1 MKRSN
6 ILCAAIGATLLGG
19 CAIGPDY
26 KRPAV
31 ETPIAYK
38 ETADWKIAEPRDE
51 MARGKWWKIFGDSEL
66 DALIEQVNISNQ
78 SLKSAEARY
87 RQATSL
93 TQSAR
98 ASYLP
103 TVSANASST
112 RSRSASARSA
122 GDNAVATNHSLT
134 LNAGWE
140 LDVWGRIRRTVEAN
154 DASAQASAADLE
166 AARLSLQSELATSYF
181 QLRVNDAQKQL
192 FADTIVAFEKS
203 LELTRNRYAVGVAGK
218 VDIVQAETQL
228 LSAQAQSIDLG
239 VQRAQLEHAIAV
251 LIGKA
256 PTGVSVTNVES
267 NAGTKVDWKV
277 AMPVFPLGLPSTL
290 LERRPDIAAAERRAA
305 AANAQIGVAKA
316 AYFPTLSLSGSGG
329 FSSPTLSNWISAPN
343 RAWSLGPSLAETI
356 FDFGKRGALTDQAI
370 ASYDQTVATYRQT
383 VLEAFQ
389 DVEDNVA
396 ALRILEQEAK
406 VQAEAVRAARE
417 SVTLTLNQYKAGT
430 VSYLSVVTVQT
441 ALLSNER
448 TSVGLLGRRLSATVA
463 LVRALG
469 GGWSASDL
477 VAVK

>member
-1 MKRSN
+1 MKRSK
-6 ILCAAIGATLLGG
+6 IWCAAIGAGLLAG

-26 KRPAV
+26 QRPAV
-31 ETPIAYK
+31 ETPVTFK
-38 ETADWKIAEPRDE
+38 ETVNWKIAEPRDE
-51 MARGKWWKIFGDSEL
+51 MARDKWWKIFGDSDL

-78 SLKSAEARY
+78 SLKAAEARY
-87 RQATSL
+87 RQATAL

-98 ASYLP
+98 ANYFP
-103 TVSANASST
+103 TVSANANST
-112 RSRSASARSA
+112 RSRSAAARSTGNNEA
-122 GDNAVATNHSLT
+122 ITNYNLT
-134 LNAGWE
+134 LSASWE
-140 LDVWGRIRRTVEAN
+140 LDLWGRIRRTVEAN

-166 AARLSLQSELATSYF
+166 SARLSLQSELATNYF

-192 FADTIVAFEKS
+192 FADTILAFEKS

-228 LSAQAQSIDLG
+228 FSAQAQSIDLG

-256 PTGVSVTNVES
+256 PTGVSVANIES
-267 NAGTKVDWKV
+267 NAGAKVDWKV
-277 AMPVFPLGLPSTL
+277 ALPAFPVGMPSTL

-329 FSSPTLSNWISAPN
+329 FSSPTLANWISAPN
-343 RAWSLGPSLAETI
+343 RAWSLGPSLAATI

-383 VLEAFQ
+383 VLAAFQ

-396 ALRILEQEAK
+396 ALRILELEAK

-448 TSVGLLGRRLSATVA
+448 TQVGLLGRRLSATVG

-469 GGWSASDL
+469 GGWSATDL

>member
-1 MKRSN
+1 MKRSK
-6 ILCAAIGATLLGG
+6 IWCAVIGVALLGG

-26 KRPAV
+26 QRPVV
-31 ETPIAYK
+31 ETPVAFK
-38 ETADWKIAEPRDE
+38 ETANWKIAEPRDE
-51 MARGKWWKIFGDSEL
+51 MARGKWWKIFGDSDL

-78 SLKSAEARY
+78 SLKAAEARY
-87 RQATSL
+87 RQATAL

-98 ASYLP
+98 SSYFP

-112 RSRSASARSA
+112 RSRGAAARSN
-122 GDNAVATNHSLT
+122 GNNEAVTNYN
-134 LNAGWE
+134 LNLSAGWE
-140 LDVWGRIRRTVEAN
+140 LDLWGRIRRTVEAN
-154 DASAQASAADLE
+154 DANAQASAADLE
-166 AARLSLQSELATSYF
+166 SARLSLQSELATNYF

-192 FADTIVAFEKS
+192 FADTILAFEKS

-228 LSAQAQSIDLG
+228 FSAQAQSIDLG

-256 PTGVSVTNVES
+256 PTGVSVANIES
-267 NAGTKVDWKV
+267 NAGAKVDWKV
-277 AMPVFPLGLPSTL
+277 ALPAFPVGMPSTL

-329 FSSPTLSNWISAPN
+329 FSSPTLTNWISAPN
-343 RAWSLGPSLAETI
+343 RAWSLGPSLAATI

-389 DVEDNVA
+389 DVEDNIA

-448 TSVGLLGRRLSATVA
+448 TQVGLLGRRLSATVG

-469 GGWSASDL
+469 GGWSATDL

>member
-1 MKRSN
+1 MRGLK
-6 ILCAAIGATLLGG
+6 LVCAAIGATLLAS
-19 CAIGPDY
+19 CVVGPDY
-26 KRPAV
+26 KRPEV
-31 ETPIAYK
+31 QTPATFR
-38 ETADWKIAEPRDE
+38 ESAGWKIAEPRDE
-51 MARGKWWKIFGDSEL
+51 LARGKWWNMFGDREL
-66 DALIEQVNISNQ
+66 DTLLDQINVSNQ
-78 SLKSAEARY
+78 SLKVSEARY
-87 RQATSL
+87 RQAQAL

-112 RSRSASARSA
+112 RSRAAAARSVGA
-122 GDNAVATNHSLT
+122 NDIATNHSLN
-134 LNAGWE
+134 LSAGWE
-140 LDVWGRIRRTVEAN
+140 LDVWGRIRRTVESN

-166 AARLSLQSELATSYF
+166 TVRLSLQSTLANSYF

-192 FADTIVAFEKS
+192 FADTITAYEKS
-203 LELTRNRYAVGVAGK
+203 LELTKNRYAVGVAGK
-218 VDIVQAETQL
+218 VDVAQAETQL
-228 LSAQAQSIDLG
+228 LSAQAQAIDLG
-239 VQRAQLEHAIAV
+239 VQRAQLGHAIAV

-256 PTGVSVTNVES
+256 PTDFSLANIES
-267 NAGTKVDWKV
+267 NAGAAVDWKV
-277 AMPVFPLGLPSTL
+277 ALPAFPVGMPSTL

-305 AANAQIGVAKA
+305 SANAQIGVAKA
-316 AYFPTLSLSGSGG
+316 AYFPTLSLTGSTG
-329 FSSPTLSNWISAPN
+329 FSSPILANWISAPN
-343 RAWSLGPSLAETI
+343 RFWSLGPQLAETL
-356 FDFGKRGALTDQAI
+356 FDFGKRGALSDQAV
-370 ASYDQTVATYRQT
+370 AAYDQAVATYRLT

-417 SVTLTLNQYKAGT
+417 SVTLTINQYKAGT

-448 TSVGLLGRRLSATVA
+448 TSVGLLGRRLSATVG

-469 GGWSASDL
+469 GGWNASDL

>member
-26 KRPAV
+26 QRPAI
-31 ETPIAYK
+31 ETPVAFK
-38 ETADWKIAEPRDE
+38 ESADWKVAEPRDE
-51 MARGKWWKIFGDSEL
+51 LARGKWWKIFGDSDL

-78 SLKSAEARY
+78 SLKAAEARY
-87 RQATSL
+87 RQATAL

-98 ASYLP
+98 AGYFP

-112 RSRSASARSA
+112 RSRSASSRSA
-122 GDNAVATNHSLT
+122 GNNEVATNHSL
-134 LNAGWE
+134 NVSAGWE
-140 LDVWGRIRRTVEAN
+140 IDVWGRIRRTVEAN

-166 AARLSLQSELATSYF
+166 SARLSLQSELATNYF

-203 LELTRNRYAVGVAGK
+203 LELTKNRYAVGVAGK
-218 VDIVQAETQL
+218 VDVVQAETQL

-256 PTGVSVTNVES
+256 PTGVSVANIES
-267 NAGTKVDWKV
+267 NAGAKVDWKV
-277 AMPVFPLGLPSTL
+277 AMPAFPVGLPSTL

-329 FSSPTLSNWISAPN
+329 FSSPTLANWISAPN
-343 RAWSLGPSLAETI
+343 RAWSLGPSLAATI

-448 TSVGLLGRRLSATVA
+448 TQVGLLGRRLSATVG

-469 GGWSASDL
+469 GGWNAADL